1 MEGLSMNKIY
11 QVLGAGMFLIMSMHT
26 QANIKQH
33 IEKQGFVFVKQI
45 PAPKGMTGWVGHEDQ
60 YSNTVFIS
68 NDDKYYIKGE
78 LFDAQGKSLSNEQI
92 EKHMKKAVLDDVWK
106 TLEKST
112 WIQDGK
118 PDAPRVVYVFSD
130 PNCPYCYKF
139 WQAARPWVK
148 SGKVQLRH
156 IQVGVIREESRG
168 QVATLLMSK
177 NPAAVFNDINKNKGK
192 KQLKKM
198 EKIPV
203 EIAAKIDAN
212 QALMGKYGFFSTPS
226 MVWKNNQG
234 EFKSAQGLAMDVKEI
249 FEQ

>member
-1 MEGLSMNKIY
+1 MNKIY

-26 QANIKQH
+26 QANIKQN

-45 PAPKGMTGWVGHEDQ
+45 PAPQGMTGWVGHEDQ

-68 NDDKYYIKGE
+68 NDNKYYIKGE

-139 WQAARPWVK
+139 WQAARPWVE
-148 SGKVQLRH
+148 SGRYSC
-156 IQVGVIREESRG
+156 VIFRS
-168 QVATLLMSK
+168 V
-177 NPAAVFNDINKNKGK
+177 
-192 KQLKKM
+192 
-198 EKIPV
+198 
-203 EIAAKIDAN
+203 
-212 QALMGKYGFFSTPS
+212 
-226 MVWKNNQG
+226 
-234 EFKSAQGLAMDVKEI
+234 
-249 FEQ
+249 